1 LLCNRT
7 AIDPAPL
14 REKAKAKAKAT
25 ATATAKTQS
34 YSGPV
39 VNPGPYDEE
48 VIPRFLKAF
57 AKD

>member
-1 LLCNRT
+1 MLCNRT

-14 REKAKAKAKAT
+14 REKAKAKAK